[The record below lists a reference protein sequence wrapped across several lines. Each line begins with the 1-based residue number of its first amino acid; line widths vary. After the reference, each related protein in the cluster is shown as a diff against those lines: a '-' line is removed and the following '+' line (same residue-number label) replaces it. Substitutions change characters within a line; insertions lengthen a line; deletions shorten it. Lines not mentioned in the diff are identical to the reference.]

1 MAKRDTLFMLKRSF
15 PDGPGRPYFCPH
27 CAELSG
33 VLAYFPELLYTLD
46 IHYADFARPRSELV
60 ELLGEAHQNCPV
72 LILASPPPMDATELV
87 TGQANGKYFVN
98 GPRAIANYW
107 SHIHGISRPH

>member
-1 MAKRDTLFMLKRSF
+1 MAQRDVLFMLKRSF
-15 PDGPGRPYFCPH
+15 SDGPGRPYFCPH

-46 IHYADFARPRSELV
+46 IRYVDFAKPRTEIVSLI
-60 ELLGEAHQNCPV
+60 GEANQSCPV
-72 LILASPPPMDATELV
+72 LVLAGAPPMDATELV
-87 TGQANGKYFVN
+87 TGQSNGKYYVS

-107 SHIHGISRPH
+107 SQVHGISRPH